1 MEQLIAC
8 GAVIFL
14 QLILYLIIGSDLCR
28 WAGLKDKGLLILIVG
43 FFGYFGLFQLAALPL
58 IFFKAPFHVLVIL
71 WGIVSVL
78 ILLKGIIWNRKELW
92 QRFCMMKQELSVR
105 QWYLALVALILLL
118 LLIVYQCIHY
128 YMGFDTAFYVG
139 TINTTLYTDR
149 MYLYDGETGLIEKYL
164 DMRYALSGFYM
175 NTAFWCKV
183 LGVAP
188 IIAQNYGMG
197 SICALMAVLLMF
209 LIGKQIFHDDSRKSY
224 LYTCIIIGL
233 NCLFV
238 SGYSTAD
245 FLLYRNSESKGFC
258 ANVVIVA
265 VFYAIAALWENVE
278 RKENWRLLFFI
289 AAASVPVS
297 MSAIFIVPAM
307 IGIAALTECLIWKK
321 IRYLW
326 YGILCVL
333 PNVVYLL
340 LYFLYTRKIWLI
352 MVE

>member
-8 GAVIFL
+8 GAVILL
-14 QLILYLIIGSDLCR
+14 QLILYLIIGNDLCR
-28 WAGLKDKGLLILIVG
+28 WAGLKDKGLLILVVG
-43 FFGYFGLFQLAALPL
+43 FFGYFGLFQLVALPL
-58 IFFKAPFHVLVIL
+58 IFLKISFHVLVIV
-71 WGIVSVL
+71 WAVVCVL
-78 ILLKGIIWNRKELW
+78 ILLKGVIWNRKQLW
-92 QRFCMMKQELSVR
+92 QRFGMIKQELSVR
-105 QWYLALVALILLL
+105 QWYLALAALTLLL
-118 LLIVYQCIHY
+118 VLIFYQCIHY

-139 TINTTLYTDR
+139 TINTTLYTDQ
-149 MYLYDGETGLIEKYL
+149 MYVYDGETGLIEKYL

-175 NTAFWCKV
+175 STTFWCKIF
-183 LGVAP
+183 GVAP

-197 SICALMAVLLMF
+197 SICMLMAVLLMF
-209 LIGKQIFHDDSRKSY
+209 LIGKQIFKDDSRKAY
-224 LYTCIIIGL
+224 LYTGIVIGL

-238 SGYSTAD
+238 SGYTTAD

-258 ANVVIVA
+258 ANVVIAA
-265 VFYAIAALWENVE
+265 VFYAIAALWSNIEK
-278 RKENWRLLFFI
+278 RENWRLLFII

-297 MSAIFIVPAM
+297 MPAILIVPAI
-307 IGIAALTECLIWKK
+307 IGIVALTECLIQKK
-321 IRYLW
+321 VRYLW